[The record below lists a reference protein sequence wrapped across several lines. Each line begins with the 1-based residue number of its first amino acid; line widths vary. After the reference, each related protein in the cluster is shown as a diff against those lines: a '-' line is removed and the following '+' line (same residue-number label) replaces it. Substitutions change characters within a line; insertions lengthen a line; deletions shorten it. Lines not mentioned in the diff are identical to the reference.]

1 MCRVILA
8 STKDRAGGF
17 SGIGGRS
24 SNPFCGEFK
33 FIDDIEGE
41 IVVNIR
47 GLINESMIWSA
58 ESDDLL

>member
-1 MCRVILA
+1 MILA

-24 SNPFCGEFK
+24 SNQFCGEC
-33 FIDDIEGE
+33 IDDIEGE